1 MLQRPSEMYAVWVF
15 WEGPDRAFDC
25 WYVNIQ
31 EPFCRTDVGYDTQD
45 LELDIIVR
53 ADGSWALKDDDVLEQ
68 RIAEG
73 RFTSEQIADVRD
85 EARRIT
91 RDLEAGIR
99 WWSDEWA
106 AWEPDTSW
114 SVPRFP

>member
-1 MLQRPSEMYAVWVF
+1 
-15 WEGPDRAFDC
+15 
-25 WYVNIQ
+25 VNIQ
-31 EPFCRTDVGYDTQD
+31 EPFRRTDVGYDTQD

-91 RDLEAGIR
+91 RDLEAGNPLVVR
-99 WWSDEWA
+99 RVGGVGARHLVVRPE
-106 AWEPDTSW
+106 
-114 SVPRFP
+114 VPMKGGPKRKDVAVHWRTAHGLHG